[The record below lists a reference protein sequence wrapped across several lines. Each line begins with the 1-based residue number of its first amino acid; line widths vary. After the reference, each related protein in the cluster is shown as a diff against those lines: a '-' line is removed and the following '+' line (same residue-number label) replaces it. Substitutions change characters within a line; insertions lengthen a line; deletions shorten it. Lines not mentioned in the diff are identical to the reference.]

1 MTMPKTSEE
10 TSDKTSE
17 STALELLVRRAV
29 DGDGEALAAVVAAI
43 APDILLLA
51 RRMLGDPADA
61 EDATQDIVIKVI
73 TSLGTFRGD
82 SALKTWVYRIASNHL
97 VTMKRGRREIFS
109 FDMMDEFI
117 EAGLSAALP
126 APPAADVAVLTEEV
140 MVGCT
145 QGTLLSLDRDQRIAL
160 TLVDLL
166 EVPGDEAAAI
176 VGVEA
181 ATFRKRLQRARASVA
196 SFMERRCGLVREAN
210 PCRCEK
216 MTGFSV
222 AQGLL
227 DPERLVH
234 RARAQRLER
243 GRPEITSLLNEL
255 RDLDQKARAI
265 LRSHPTPSLSE
276 ERAGKLRT
284 LLASGQYRMFDA

>member
-1 MTMPKTSEE
+1 MTTMPSEPTS
-10 TSDKTSE
+10 
-17 STALELLVRRAV
+17 LEVLARRAI
-29 DGDGEALAAVVAAI
+29 DGDGEALAALVGAI
-43 APDILLLA
+43 APDVLLLA
-51 RRMLGDPADA
+51 RRMLGDPTDA
-61 EDATQDIVIKVI
+61 EDATQDIVVKVI

-109 FDMMDEFI
+109 FEMMDEFI

-126 APPAADVAVLTEEV
+126 PPPGADAAVLTEEV

-145 QGTLLSLDRDQRIAL
+145 QGTLLALDRDQRIAL

-166 EVPGDEAAAI
+166 DLSGDDAAAI

-181 ATFRKRLQRARASVA
+181 ATFRKRLQRARASIA
-196 SFMERRCGLVREAN
+196 AFMERRCGLVRKEN

-216 MTGFSV
+216 MIGFSV

-234 RARAQRLER
+234 RARAQRLEA
-243 GRPEITSLLNEL
+243 GRPDIGSLLQEL
-255 RDLDQKARAI
+255 RDLDDKARAI
-265 LRSHPTPSLSE
+265 LRSHPTPSLSD

-284 LLASGQYRMFDA
+284 LLASGQYRMFEA